1 MYSDR
6 EDEWFRDIGNV
17 WEHYEDRIGGDEDA
31 DLEWVEA
38 KRSPQGICEMAR
50 LFLGRPVYLPELEFP
65 EFDLPEGI
73 DYLSQILPDDHVISV
88 KLAELNNLIE
98 EFQFIVCYDH
108 SNFRPDPETLG
119 FK

>member
-38 KRSPQGICEMAR
+38 KRSPIG
-50 LFLGRPVYLPELEFP
+50 
-65 EFDLPEGI
+65 
-73 DYLSQILPDDHVISV
+73 
-88 KLAELNNLIE
+88 
-98 EFQFIVCYDH
+98 
-108 SNFRPDPETLG
+108 
-119 FK
+119 